1 MTIAMAAMMPPL
13 SCMPGWG
20 PKIYTRTGSKNKQK
34 TPPNFLLRS
43 YLGYLMKLMHS
54 DKKKK
59 KHAQNADFSNLI
71 TNKFVYYFCFCFF
84 VTEVQCQTLY
94 FIVSDQIKHKLSGQ
108 FLFKCSIQCIL
119 SIF

>member
-1 MTIAMAAMMPPL
+1 MPIAMAAMMPPL

-34 TPPNFLLRS
+34 NPPNFLLRS

-59 KHAQNADFSNLI
+59 NMPKMLTLVILLQINLYI
-71 TNKFVYYFCFCFF
+71 ISVFV
-84 VTEVQCQTLY
+84 
-94 FIVSDQIKHKLSGQ
+94 
-108 FLFKCSIQCIL
+108 FL
-119 SIF
+119 

>member
-1 MTIAMAAMMPPL
+1 MPIAMAAMMPPL

-34 TPPNFLLRS
+34 NPPNFLLRS

-59 KHAQNADFSNLI
+59 MPKMLTLVILLQINLYI
-71 TNKFVYYFCFCFF
+71 ISVFV
-84 VTEVQCQTLY
+84 
-94 FIVSDQIKHKLSGQ
+94 
-108 FLFKCSIQCIL
+108 FL
-119 SIF
+119 

>member
-1 MTIAMAAMMPPL
+1 MPIAMAAMMPPL

-34 TPPNFLLRS
+34 KPPNFLLRS

-59 KHAQNADFSNLI
+59 NMPKMLTLVILLQINLYI
-71 TNKFVYYFCFCFF
+71 ISVL
-84 VTEVQCQTLY
+84 V
-94 FIVSDQIKHKLSGQ
+94 
-108 FLFKCSIQCIL
+108 FL
-119 SIF
+119 

>member
-1 MTIAMAAMMPPL
+1 MPIAMAAMMPPL

-34 TPPNFLLRS
+34 NPPNFLLRS

-59 KHAQNADFSNLI
+59 NAQNADFSNLI

-108 FLFKCSIQCIL
+108 FLCKCSIQCIL